1 MDILKQIAIY
11 GKGGI
16 GKSTIS
22 SNLSAALSKKNKKVL
37 QIGCDPK
44 HDSTRLLLG
53 GRKINTVL
61 DYIRDTA
68 PDKYKLG
75 DILWEGYN
83 GIHCVEAGGPNP
95 GVGCAGRGILT
106 TFDLLKRLHVK
117 NKQYDIVLY
126 DVLGDVVCGGFA
138 VPLRH
143 EYADEV
149 YIVTSGEFMSIYAAN
164 NILRGL
170 RNYDGTMK
178 RVGGLIFN
186 KRGVEHEEERI
197 KRFAE
202 AVKLPICEVFPRS
215 DEFTY
220 SEKVGLPLVEIKG
233 SKVSNGFLNLA
244 DKVIKDSILYEA
256 LPLTDEKLEE
266 VVLQSKVK
274 SFIKE
279 EENIPKMK
287 EQGEEKEDA
296 FEEFLSKNV
305 LLREPLHGC
314 AFNGAVNVAIQI
326 EDAVTIA
333 HGPRSCAHIS
343 YQTISSVGRRGFF
356 ERGEL
361 MPVQINPSLVSS
373 EMNEGVMVFGGI
385 EQLKEKVEEVKE
397 KGKALFV
404 ITTCPAGI
412 IGDDVDSV
420 KEMSTENKPIIPI
433 KTDGNITGDYL
444 QGMISAYLEIARGL
458 IKKNIKKEENTV
470 NILSEKFIARNT
482 EKNFNTIEKLLNSIE
497 VSVNCRFIC
506 KTKAE
511 DIQNFMKADLNILA
525 YEDHMGRLMKKFFQ
539 KEYDARFFKNP
550 FPIGFSET
558 KQWIKDIAKYFN
570 KEELVEDLI
579 KDYETKYK
587 EEIEEIKPYLKG
599 KKMMIITY
607 NHQLDWI
614 LETALELQ
622 IDIVKVCVLNYC
634 SENLFKS
641 RFDDMLNIELQYDQ
655 EKRMEDIKKF
665 KPDIIISNY
674 ASTNLD
680 EKAVIDTI
688 PMCPDVGF
696 FSGLN
701 LVKRW
706 AGLFKLNLKEG
717 WRKDEELFSKY
728 YAR

>member
-1 MDILKQIAIY
+1 MKQIAIY

-22 SNLSAALSKKNKKVL
+22 SNLSAAFSKKDKRVL

-61 DYIRDTA
+61 DYIREVA
-68 PDKYKLG
+68 PDKYRLN
-75 DILWEGYN
+75 DILWRGYN

-106 TFDLLKRLHVK
+106 TFDLLERFNIK
-117 NKQYDIVLY
+117 NKNYDIVLY

-186 KRGVEHEEERI
+186 KRGVEKEEERI
-197 KRFAE
+197 KRFAD
-202 AVKLPICEVFPRS
+202 AVKLPICQVFPRS
-215 DEFTY
+215 NEFTY
-220 SEKVGLPLVEIKG
+220 SEKIGLPLVEIEE
-233 SKVSNGFLNLA
+233 SKVSYGFLNLA
-244 DKVIKDSILYEA
+244 DKIIEDTMLYEA

-266 VVLQSKVK
+266 VVLQRKEKSFLYKNKIEEKVK
-274 SFIKE
+274 KE
-279 EENIPKMK
+279 EI
-287 EQGEEKEDA
+287 EEEDLL
-296 FEEFLSKNV
+296 EEFLSKNV

-314 AFNGAVNVAIQI
+314 AFNGGVNVAIQI

-343 YQTISSVGRRGFF
+343 YQTITSVGRRGFF

-373 EMNEGVMVFGGI
+373 EMNEGVMVFGGTDA
-385 EQLKEKVEEVKE
+385 LKKTIKRVEE

-420 KEMSTENKPIIPI
+420 KEMSRVDKPIIPI

-444 QGMISAYLEIARGL
+444 QGMIKAYIQIAKGL
-458 IKKNIKKEENTV
+458 IKRDVIKKENTV
-470 NILSEKFIARNT
+470 NILSEKFISRNT
-482 EKNFNTIEKLLNSIE
+482 EKNFNTMKEILEFIGVSI
-497 VSVNCRFIC
+497 NCRFIC
-506 KTKAE
+506 KTRVE
-511 DIQNFMKADLNILA
+511 DIENFMSANLNILA
-525 YEDHMGRLMKKFFQ
+525 HDDYMGRLMKKFFQ
-539 KEYDARFFKNP
+539 DEYNAKFFKTP
-550 FPIGFSET
+550 FPIGFSDT
-558 KQWIKDIAKYFN
+558 KQWIKEISKYFN
-570 KEELVEDLI
+570 KEELVKDLI
-579 KDYETKYK
+579 IGYEEEYK
-587 EEIEEIKPYLKG
+587 KEIEKIKPYLIG
-599 KKMMIITY
+599 KKIMIITY

-614 LETALELQ
+614 LETLIHLQ
-622 IDIVKVCVLNYC
+622 MDIVKVCVLNFC
-634 SENLFKS
+634 GDNLFKS
-641 RFDDMLNIELQYDQ
+641 RFENMLNIELKYNQD
-655 EKRMEDIKKF
+655 KRLQDIKSL

-674 ASTNLD
+674 ATSNLD
-680 EKAVIDTI
+680 ENAVVDTI
-688 PMCPDVGF
+688 PMCPDAGF

-701 LVKRW
+701 LAKRW

-717 WRKDEELFSKY
+717 WRKDEKLFCKY
-728 YAR
+728 YSR